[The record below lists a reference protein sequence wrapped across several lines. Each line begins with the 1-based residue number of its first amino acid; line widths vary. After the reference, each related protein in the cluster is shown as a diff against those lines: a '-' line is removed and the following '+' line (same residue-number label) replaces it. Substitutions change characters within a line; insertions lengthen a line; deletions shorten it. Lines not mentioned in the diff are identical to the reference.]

1 MLKKIKKIIAIAGLS
16 AALTG
21 TLGVQAHAAT
31 KTVTVHKG
39 DTLWGIA
46 RNHHV
51 TVSQIEK
58 WNKLTSGLIHPGLK
72 LIVSNDIH
80 TTNKAVTGNQ
90 KKSVKVVKTK
100 SISPKVYKKI
110 TVQASAY
117 TGSCAGCSGFTSTG
131 INLKAHP
138 NDKIIAVDPSV
149 IPLGSKV
156 YVEGYGY
163 AIAADTGGGMKGKK
177 IDVFI
182 SSKQKAIDFGVKRLV
197 VTVFSK

>member
-1 MLKKIKKIIAIAGLS
+1 MLKKVKKMIAIAGLS
-16 AALTG
+16 AALLG
-21 TLGVQAHAAT
+21 TLGSQAQAAT

-46 RNHHV
+46 RSHHV

-58 WNKLTSGLIHPGLK
+58 WNKLKSAVIRPGLK

-80 TTNKAVTGNQ
+80 TNKKAAT
-90 KKSVKVVKTK
+90 KKSTNSVKTK
-100 SISPKVYKKI
+100 SKSPKVLKKI
-110 TVQASAY
+110 TVEASAY
-117 TGSCAGCSGFTSTG
+117 TASCRGCSGLTSTG
-131 INLKAHP
+131 FNLKTHP
-138 NDKIIAVDPSV
+138 NDKIIAVDPKV

-163 AIAADTGGGMKGKK
+163 AIAADSGGGIKGKK

-182 SSKQKAIDFGVKRLV
+182 PSKQKAIRFGVKRLV
-197 VTVFSK
+197 VSILS